1 MEFHYKPQTFLG
13 SYMSTVRNSII
24 TVSLGIGVYGY
35 SKNFKKTSRLTMKI
49 LSVLIYLFSIG
60 LIFNVNLLLKQYLD
74 NFPNDKLE
82 YTPSYFNHKIW
93 RRFEILAWYLLSIYV
108 IFASLGMFSIM
119 KDLI

>member
-1 MEFHYKPQTFLG
+1 MEFHYKPQTFLS

-24 TVSLGIGVYGY
+24 TVSLGIGVYGF
-35 SKNFKKTSRLTMKI
+35 SRNFKKTSKSTMKL

-60 LIFNVNLLLKQYLD
+60 LLFNINLLLKQYLD

-82 YTPSYFNHKIW
+82 STPSYFSHTIW
-93 RRFEILAWYLLSIYV
+93 RRFEILSWYLLLIYLM
-108 IFASLGMFSIM
+108 FACLGIYSIM

>member
-108 IFASLGMFSIM
+108 IFASLGLFSIM

>member
-1 MEFHYKPQTFLG
+1 MEFHYKPQTFLS

>member
-13 SYMSTVRNSII
+13 SYMSAIRNSII
-24 TVSLGIGVYGY
+24 TVSLGIGIYGY
-35 SKNFKKTSRLTMKI
+35 SKHFKKNSKLTMKL

-82 YTPSYFNHKIW
+82 YTPSYFNHTIW
-93 RRFEILAWYLLSIYV
+93 RRFEILAWYLLTIYV
-108 IFASLGMFSIM
+108 IFACLGVYSII
-119 KDLI
+119 KDFL

>member
-60 LIFNVNLLLKQYLD
+60 LIFNANLLLKQYLD
-74 NFPNDKLE
+74 HFPNDKLE
-82 YTPSYFNHKIW
+82 YTPSYFNYTVW

>member
-74 NFPNDKLE
+74 NFPNDKLK
-82 YTPSYFNHKIW
+82 YTPSYFDYAVW
-93 RRFEILAWYLLSIYV
+93 RRFEMLSWYLLSIYV